1 MLIKQRFVHW
11 RSDTPLLPAVSLITP
26 AYFAAGDTNVGIG
39 PISNEPRLGCSP
51 PGITSRPAA
60 RMFPMTI
67 RFRKPTSRGSV
78 AVKVD
83 RRSEA
88 K

>member
-39 PISNEPRLGCSP
+39 QDK
-51 PGITSRPAA
+51 SRM
-60 RMFPMTI
+60 RYV
-67 RFRKPTSRGSV
+67 V
-78 AVKVD
+78 AKIMCAQ
-83 RRSEA
+83 RTTPFEMNSGPST
-88 K
+88 KTT